1 MTNLNFTE
9 PTNLVKRGFYLSFLL
24 LLVLTSLQFGQ
35 TDASSENK
43 SDQSLKGSA
52 RVNPSTLAMEFSLPL
67 GVYRGRGGNSFPITM
82 TYSSKVWGA
91 KIASSI
97 YSDSSETN
105 PQNPPDPRVIN
116 DYKTA
121 LFAYGQKKSA
131 GWSNSLQPPR
141 IVQANSFFLE
151 RPTTGLSGNGGPE
164 FNFADEVEI
173 PDNVAEEVK
182 NDILNNFSDCMSFNS
197 RSGYTC
203 SICVAFD
210 PWVIDFHCE
219 INPDG
224 GGTGGGGPIGWPT
237 GGNTGPNNA
246 VSSLIKR
253 ARIQMP
259 DGSIVE
265 FRKDDIHFQC
275 GFLSSGNQNCM
286 QNLSGT
292 YLAVDGSRM
301 RLEFRELQP
310 DGQTRHVLY
319 LPDGSRYLFPSSTA
333 PSSPTSTAGFTEAEE
348 YVDSNGNKMTFD
360 RSTRIW
366 TDTMGRSIQ
375 NPFPSELPNDSNPID
390 EGTRTV
396 NLPGLSGTTRQAQFI
411 WKKLKTAGCETDT
424 TGSCGESVLE
434 NAAQEL
440 RFVGPDTGTADNV
453 NLPSLFQGRQW
464 SVQSSGL
471 IQNYKEN
478 VAGGDYVNGVAQ
490 RFNPVVLKEAILP
503 DGTKYEFRYNIYGEI
518 SRIKYPS
525 GAVERFAYDAIPP
538 MGYDMI
544 DTFDKSNRGVI
555 ERKVYLDEQSVV
567 NDQPE
572 QRWQYSAELSPVPN
586 SAAAYKV
593 TITAP
598 DQSYSERLIHRSH
611 DFSYGFSNSVDGL
624 TYDEKVFAAPDTNGV
639 KRLVSRKLTDW
650 KQDGPLPGGYFE
662 ATRDPRPE
670 RTIAVTL
677 ENGKALATM
686 SETEYETP
694 GENGSTAPDDRSYFA
709 RLNAKQTKSYHF
721 LELNSSDAQ
730 NLDIGTIKSRFYQFG
745 QVASISQTDYQ
756 YDSSYR
762 TRGII
767 GLPTET
773 RVLNPS
779 NPSDVLAKTQF
790 VYDEAPYFDN
800 NYTTTNWADP
810 GSILRGNATTTRTWN
825 KDTNTWLES
834 HRMFDNFGNVRKA
847 WEVNEDY
854 TSSRFVETQYDSAN
868 KYAYPT
874 KVITPAP
881 DPANTTG
888 TSQTSTSE
896 TTYDF
901 TTGLPLTV
909 KDDFGQITETQ
920 YDSMLRP
927 WRVFGQNFTA
937 PEMQTIF
944 GTPDANGQL
953 PATER
958 FVKVRKQIDANNW
971 DEATTWMD
979 ALGRTIKTQ
988 AKDSQGDVF
997 VETHYDSMGRVDR
1010 VTNPYRAGDTIF
1022 WSKTRYDEMGRAVET
1037 YAPTELANLASA
1049 QSLGITSFDISTVP
1063 NFIGTVVMTT
1073 DASGRKGRSITNALG
1088 QLLRVDEPDK
1098 NSGQLGSYDA
1108 PVQPTNYFY
1117 SPQGKM
1123 VRVQQEAQ
1131 NRYFLYDSL
1140 GRLLRVRQPE
1150 QELNQ
1155 ALAMSDTITG
1165 NSDWTAGFTYDILGN
1180 VTRATDANGVNILNE
1195 YDKANRVIRRCYTK
1209 PNVTLSPNVAQ
1220 CSQIDPSNLS
1230 ENTPPVENFYDGK
1243 GLASQQ
1249 SPNFAKGKL
1258 TKVTSSVSTTLYS
1271 QFDNFGR
1278 VKESSQITDGNTYT
1292 SKYTYNLSGAL
1303 IEEEYPSG
1311 RKVKNEFESD
1321 GDLTNVTSQKAGGNV
1336 FVPYVSN
1343 FSYTASGGIS
1353 QMRLGNGKWETAKFN
1368 NRLQV
1373 TELGL
1378 GSGPTDANLW
1388 KVGYEYGEVDA
1399 TGAVIASKNTG
1410 NIARQT
1416 LTVPGTSFVQSYKY
1430 DSLYRLKE
1438 AKETTGT
1445 TQNWIQNWDYD
1456 RYGNRTSFAQN
1467 IAGITATPNPA
1478 VDQNTN
1484 RFTDLQTFGYD
1495 KNGNIIRDLGS
1506 DNRMR
1511 SFLFNADNKQTEIRD
1526 VNIPTSP
1533 TNPDANLIGRYFY
1546 DGEGK
1551 RVKKI
1556 TDTETTIFVYSSGKL
1571 VAEYSTATPPQNPS
1585 VNYTTTDHLGTP
1597 RIITDQLGQVKARRD
1612 FMPFGEEL
1620 FVNVGARSTALQYGA
1635 SADNVRQK
1643 FTGYQKDTETSLDFA
1658 EARMYENRYGR
1669 FTAVDPLLASGS
1681 SADPQTFNRFVYVSN
1696 NPIISTDSSGLCEE
1710 YKGTCPRN
1718 YTGSVYT
1725 KIVNG
1730 ETRYNDVRPDETW
1743 DLFTGRDIFTRPS
1756 TGVRTVVDS
1765 TGWYESPVNERV
1777 GALLSGFSG
1786 GVDEVKYG
1794 SAKGIGNTVIDGING
1809 LTDIAV
1815 RSQIHLPDYVPNP
1828 LEIERYKYYSL
1839 REAKWGTAFQ
1849 AALTVAPS
1857 VAGAPFAAESSFLS
1871 VVPAESQATRLPT
1884 LAFDYNTHP
1893 DLSDNIWHAQ
1903 QAGHP
1908 RILTWQGASDAN
1920 RGEALRGIPRILSRD
1935 EYPFASTA
1943 QGGAGAWVG
1952 HIPVNQNR
1960 AQGLM
1965 ISNFRRANNLQ
1976 PGDRFV
1982 VCVINR
1988 SGC

>member
-9 PTNLVKRGFYLSFLL
+9 STNLVKRGFYLSFLL
-24 LLVLTSLQFGQ
+24 LVVLTSLQLGQ
-35 TDASSENK
+35 TDTSSENK
-43 SDQSLKGSA
+43 SDQSLKGSV

-67 GVYRGRGGNSFPITM
+67 GVYHGRSGNSLPVTM

-97 YSDSSETN
+97 YTDSSDTN

-141 IVQANSFFLE
+141 IVQANRFFLE

-164 FNFADEVEI
+164 FNFAEEVEI
-173 PDNVAEEVK
+173 PEDVVEEVK
-182 NDILNNFSDCMSFNS
+182 NDLQNNLTDCESFNS

-203 SICVAFD
+203 TVCTLLNDGPFIFD
-210 PWVIDFHCE
+210 VSCE
-219 INPDG
+219 YTG
-224 GGTGGGGPIGWPT
+224 GGGAGGGGPIGWPT
-237 GGNTGPNNA
+237 GGGNTSNNA
-246 VSSLIKR
+246 VASLVKR

-265 FRKDDIHFQC
+265 FRKDDIRFQC
-275 GFLSSGNQNCM
+275 GFLLSGNQNCM

-319 LPDGSRYLFPSSTA
+319 LPDGSRYLFPTSSA

-366 TDTMGRSIQ
+366 TDTVGRSIQ
-375 NPFPSELPNDSNPID
+375 NPFPSGLPNDSNPIN

-396 NLPGLSGTTRQAQFI
+396 NLPSLPGITRQAQFV
-411 WKKLKTAGCETDT
+411 WKKLKTGGCETDT

-440 RFVGPDTGTADNV
+440 RFVGPDTGTGDNV

-478 VAGGDYVNGVAQ
+478 VTGGDYVNGVAQ

-555 ERKVYLDEQSVV
+555 ERKVYPDEQSAV

-572 QRWQYSAELSPVPN
+572 QSWQYHAELSPVPN

-624 TYDEKVFAAPDTNGV
+624 TYDEKVFAAPDANGV

-670 RTIAVTL
+670 RTIVVTL

-686 SETEYETP
+686 SETEYEAP

-721 LELNSSDAQ
+721 LELSSSDAQ
-730 NLDIGTIKSRFYQFG
+730 NLDIGAIKSRFYQFG
-745 QVASISQTDYQ
+745 QIASISQTDYQ

-773 RVLNPS
+773 RALNPS
-779 NPSDVLAKTQF
+779 NPSDILAKTQF

-834 HRMFDNFGNVRKA
+834 HTMFDNFGNVRKV

-874 KVITPAP
+874 KINTPAP
-881 DPANTTG
+881 DPADTTG
-888 TSQTSTSE
+888 TSQTSTTE

-937 PEMQTIF
+937 PEAQTIY
-944 GTPDANGQL
+944 GQPDTNGQF

-971 DEATTWMD
+971 DEATTWAD

-997 VETHYDSMGRVDR
+997 VETHYDSVGRVDR
-1010 VTNPYRAGDTIF
+1010 VTNPYRAGDTVY
-1022 WSKTRYDEMGRAVET
+1022 WSKTRYDEAGRAVET
-1037 YAPTELANLASA
+1037 YAPAEFVNLGSA
-1049 QSLGITSFDISTVP
+1049 QSLGVTSFDISTVP
-1063 NFIGTVVMTT
+1063 NFIGTVVTT
-1073 DASGRKGRSITNALG
+1073 VDASLRRSRSITNALG
-1088 QLLRVDEPDK
+1088 QLIRVDEPIAIGGTADAD
-1098 NSGQLGSYDA
+1098 LGSLA
-1108 PVQPTNYFY
+1108 SPNQPTVYNYDLNGKLVEVT
-1117 SPQGKM
+1117 QG
-1123 VRVQQEAQ
+1123 VQH
-1131 NRYFLYDSL
+1131 RYFKYDSL
-1140 GRLLRVRQPE
+1140 GRLIRVKQPE
-1150 QELNQ
+1150 QEPNPG
-1155 ALAMSDTITG
+1155 LAMSDPYNT
-1165 NSDWTAGFTYDILGN
+1165 DWQWTAGFTYDVLGN
-1180 VTRATDANGVNILNE
+1180 VVTVTDANGTVIHNE
-1195 YDKANRVIRRCYTK
+1195 YDRANRVTRRYYTGE
-1209 PNVTLSPNVAQ
+1209 PAGQT
-1220 CSQIDPSNLS
+1220 
-1230 ENTPPVENFYDGK
+1230 TPEVNFYYDGK
-1243 GLASQQ
+1243 GLASPQ

-1258 TKVTSSVSTTLYS
+1258 TKVTSSVSTSLYS

-1278 VKESSQITDGNTYT
+1278 LKESSQITDGNTYT

-1311 RKVKNEFESD
+1311 RKVKNEFETD
-1321 GDLTNVTSQKAGGNV
+1321 GDLARIYGTVNATAPERTYANS
-1336 FVPYVSN
+1336 FT
-1343 FSYTASGGIS
+1343 YTPDGKIESLH
-1353 QMRLGNGKWETAKFN
+1353 LGNLLWEKARFN

-1373 TELGL
+1373 TELAL
-1378 GSGPTDANLW
+1378 GHGVNQGDLW
-1388 KVGYEYGEVDA
+1388 KLGYEYGELNIDGTVN
-1399 TGAVIASKNTG
+1399 IAKNTG
-1410 NIARQT
+1410 NIAKQT
-1416 LTVPGTSFVQSYKY
+1416 LSFNGLAQPFVQTYKY

-1438 AKETTGT
+1438 ARETAGTGGSAPQTWKETF
-1445 TQNWIQNWDYD
+1445 DYD
-1456 RYGNRTSFAQN
+1456 RYGNRTAHDKFFDTTL
-1467 IAGITATPNPA
+1467 TATSNITDPTIDPS
-1478 VDQNTN
+1478 TN
-1484 RFTDLQTFGYD
+1484 RFNAGQGYGFD
-1495 KNGNIIRDLGS
+1495 KNGNLIS
-1506 DNRMR
+1506 DAQNRG
-1511 SFLFNADNKQTEIRD
+1511 FNFNADNKQSK
-1526 VNIPTSP
+1526 VFQNG
-1533 TNPDANLIGRYFY
+1533 NLRAEYFF

-1551 RVKKI
+1551 RVKKKVYDPGNSNI
-1556 TDTETTIFVYSSGKL
+1556 VTEETVFVYSAGKL
-1571 VAEYSTATPPQNPS
+1571 IAEYSTAPPPEHPTTS
-1585 VNYTTTDHLGTP
+1585 YTA
-1597 RIITDQLGQVKARRD
+1597 TDQLGSPRVITDSVGTVVSRRD
-1612 FMPFGEEL
+1612 FMPFGEESPNDAAYRTL
-1620 FVNVGARSTALQYGA
+1620 SLYPVG
-1635 SADNVRQK
+1635 DNVRQK
-1643 FTGYQKDTETSLDFA
+1643 FTGYQKDDETQLDFA
-1658 EARMYENRYGR
+1658 EARMYENRHAR
-1669 FTAVDPLLASGS
+1669 FTAVDPLLASGKN
-1681 SADPQTFNRFVYVSN
+1681 ANPQTFNRYVYVLN
-1696 NPIISTDSSGLCEE
+1696 NPLILTDPHGLQAGWSKYESKVKIDGQEVPWVSFHYFTGNEQKNTYNAINGTNFQKFEGMYYLYGPLSGDHVFATLSSSGTYYEQE
-1710 YKGTCPRN
+1710 YKGSELIWNWALNAQNNGDSKAVDNLMFSGVLSGVTE
-1718 YTGSVYT
+1718 SVFSKNDNVAVRDIDVRLGIIPVFT
-1725 KIVNG
+1725 SPNAGIVNSGGRFATLDAARAEG
-1730 ETRYNDVRPDETW
+1730 EVAHHIPQNAFMRNLGSSRSDGPALGMTIEDHELTRTFAGRGASTMRSDIGLNARERMFKDIISIRRTFGSRYNEGIREMLRYSRTLPEFQQKSPFRFFSRPR
-1743 DLFTGRDIFTRPS
+1743 FT
-1756 TGVRTVVDS
+1756 
-1765 TGWYESPVNERV
+1765 
-1777 GALLSGFSG
+1777 SGQ
-1786 GVDEVKYG
+1786 
-1794 SAKGIGNTVIDGING
+1794 GN
-1809 LTDIAV
+1809 
-1815 RSQIHLPDYVPNP
+1815 
-1828 LEIERYKYYSL
+1828 
-1839 REAKWGTAFQ
+1839 
-1849 AALTVAPS
+1849 
-1857 VAGAPFAAESSFLS
+1857 
-1871 VVPAESQATRLPT
+1871 
-1884 LAFDYNTHP
+1884 
-1893 DLSDNIWHAQ
+1893 
-1903 QAGHP
+1903 
-1908 RILTWQGASDAN
+1908 
-1920 RGEALRGIPRILSRD
+1920 
-1935 EYPFASTA
+1935 
-1943 QGGAGAWVG
+1943 
-1952 HIPVNQNR
+1952 
-1960 AQGLM
+1960 
-1965 ISNFRRANNLQ
+1965 
-1976 PGDRFV
+1976 
-1982 VCVINR
+1982 
-1988 SGC
+1988 